1 MAYSITLA
9 NRVREYLA
17 EIPHITVEE
26 KAMFG
31 GLAFLVNDKM
41 CINIGEDSLMCR
53 FDPEQTEEIAERQ
66 GFSPVVMR
74 GKELSGYCYV
84 DPTGYNQKK
93 DFDFWLQLC
102 LEFNSKAKSSKKKN
116 KNDLNIKKSLWGT
129 YLIGIFVSY
138 QLPHWSS

>member
-41 CINIGEDSLMCR
+41 CINIGEDCLMCR
-53 FDPEQTEEIAERQ
+53 FDPKQTEEIAERQ

-74 GKELSGYCYV
+74 GKELSGNSSPICLPSSDV
-84 DPTGYNQKK
+84 RTMPSRPCNRMVSPTPSDNNTSIST
-93 DFDFWLQLC
+93 L
-102 LEFNSKAKSSKKKN
+102 
-116 KNDLNIKKSLWGT
+116 T
-129 YLIGIFVSY
+129 
-138 QLPHWSS
+138 

>member
-17 EIPHITVEE
+17 KIPHITVEE

-41 CINIGEDSLMCR
+41 CINIGEDTLMCR
-53 FDPEQTEEIAERQ
+53 FDPEQTEELAERQ

-74 GKELSGYCYV
+74 GKELKGYCYV
-84 DPTGYNQKK
+84 EEFGFKK
-93 DFDFWLQLC
+93 KEDFVFWLELC
-102 LEFNSKAKSSKKKN
+102 LEFNSRAKSSKKRK
-116 KNDLNIKKSLWGT
+116 
-129 YLIGIFVSY
+129 
-138 QLPHWSS
+138 